1 MTPCGTSALITGHKE
16 AKVTAPIV
24 VIIMKTTIVFEGL
37 FIFEATSRAI
47 LARRAFVS
55 VRNREND
62 IYPLFCQRKGIPLGR
77 DDESCDMATFF
88 TLAEAI

>member
-1 MTPCGTSALITGHKE
+1 
-16 AKVTAPIV
+16 
-24 VIIMKTTIVFEGL
+24 MKATIAIEGL

-47 LARRAFVS
+47 LDRRAFVS

-62 IYPLFCQRKGIPLGR
+62 IYPLFCQRKGIPLGM
-77 DDESCDMATFF
+77 DGKSCDMATFF